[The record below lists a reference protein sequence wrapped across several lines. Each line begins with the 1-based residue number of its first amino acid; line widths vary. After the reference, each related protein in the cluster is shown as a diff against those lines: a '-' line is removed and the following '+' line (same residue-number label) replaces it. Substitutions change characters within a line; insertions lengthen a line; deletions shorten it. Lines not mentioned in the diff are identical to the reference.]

1 MERDF
6 REGRRMQV
14 RVGCDFHCEAP
25 GPTPSIMQVEPHDV
39 GAHQVRQQ
47 HWETAPVLPLHEYRD
62 LYGNTCRRF
71 TMPAGQLH
79 LHFDAL
85 VDVPDTVDDM
95 DTAAQQLP
103 VEDLPDE
110 ALIYTMPSRY
120 CLSDVLS
127 DTAWQ
132 LFGDTA
138 PGWERVQAICDWVH
152 NHIHFQYGSSTPMT
166 TAVDVYEQ
174 CAGVCRDFTHLG
186 VTFCRA
192 MNIPARYTF
201 GYLPDIG
208 VPPPAEPM
216 DFCAWFEA
224 YLGDRWW
231 TFDPRNNIPR
241 TGRVVIGR
249 GRDALD
255 VAMLTTF
262 GPHTLHQMIVL
273 ADEAEPASSPG
284 PAAAE
289 REPSR

>member
-1 MERDF
+1 
-6 REGRRMQV
+6 MQV

-25 GPTPSIMQVEPHDV
+25 APTPSIMQVEPHDV
-39 GAHQVRQQ
+39 GAHQVLHQQ
-47 HWETAPVLPLHEYRD
+47 WETNPALPMHEYRD
-62 LYGNTCRRF
+62 LYSNTCRRF
-71 TMPAGQLH
+71 MMPVGRLH

-85 VDVPDTVDDM
+85 VEVPDTVDEADRN
-95 DTAAQQLP
+95 ARQVP
-103 VEDLPDE
+103 VEDLPDD

-127 DTAWQ
+127 DTAWE
-132 LFGDTA
+132 LFGSTA

-152 NHIHFQYGSSTPMT
+152 DGLHFQYGSSSPLT

-174 CAGVCRDFTHLG
+174 RSGVCRDFTHLG

-192 MNIPARYTF
+192 MNIPARYAF

-208 VPPPAEPM
+208 VPPAPEPM

-241 TGRVVIGR
+241 VGRVVIGR

-262 GPHTLHQMIVL
+262 GSHTLHEMTVL
-273 ADEAEPASSPG
+273 ADEAEPARPTEVVI
-284 PAAAE
+284 AE
-289 REPSR
+289 RELSL